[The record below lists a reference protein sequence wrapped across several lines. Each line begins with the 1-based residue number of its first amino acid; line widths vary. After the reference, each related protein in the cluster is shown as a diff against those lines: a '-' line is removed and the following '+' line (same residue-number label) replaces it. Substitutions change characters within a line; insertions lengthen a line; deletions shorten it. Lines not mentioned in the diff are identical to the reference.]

1 MPNNKHKA
9 YISAP
14 TSLLDLDRNSLD
26 RIVSSLNKI
35 GYDITWKWFE
45 SDDLTNKEI
54 YDKSLESI
62 FASEVIIAE
71 ITYPST
77 GVGQQISLASSKG
90 IPVLCLINNHP
101 SKKVKPSSFALGS
114 DNQLVRI
121 ANYDLDNIQSVLE
134 FELQQIHLHRFEK
147 FNFISTVAINRKLE
161 EVANKEKLSKSQLL
175 RKIISEWMEKYSKQ

>member
-1 MPNNKHKA
+1 MLNNKHKA

-14 TSLLDLDRNSLD
+14 TDLLNFDKNSLD
-26 RIVSSLNKI
+26 KIVSSLNKI

-45 SDDLTNKEI
+45 SGDLTNKEI
-54 YDKSLESI
+54 YEKSIKSI
-62 FASEVIIAE
+62 FASDVIIAE

-90 IPVLCLINNHP
+90 IPVLCLINDHP
-101 SKKVKPSSFALGS
+101 SREAKPSSFALGS
-114 DNQLVRI
+114 DNQLIRI

-134 FELQQIHLHRFEK
+134 IELKQIHLHRFEK

-175 RKIISEWMEKYSKQ
+175 RKIINEWVGKYSKL